1 MLRSHIILMIFFG
14 LFTPLLQAQSIN
26 QLVQD
31 GDVVF
36 QVSRSSQSLAIQ
48 KATHSRYS
56 HMGLILFKQ
65 KQPYVYEASSTVRY
79 TPLTEWIARG
89 QDQHIVVKRLK
100 NAQQRLTPTALK
112 TLHQQA
118 DRYAGRPYDLTFAWS
133 DQRMYCSE
141 LVWKI
146 YAHTL
151 QLHLGEL
158 QQLKDF
164 DLSHPAVKAKLQERY
179 GNAIP
184 LHEQVISPVAMFE
197 SEQLE
202 TIFTQ

>member
-1 MLRSHIILMIFFG
+1 MPSPRIMLILLLA
-14 LFTPLLQAQSIN
+14 LFAPLVPAQSIK
-26 QLVQD
+26 QIIQD

-100 NAQQRLTPTALK
+100 NAQQRLPPTALK

-118 DRYAGRPYDLTFAWS
+118 ERYAGRPYDLTFAWS

-146 YAHTL
+146 YANTL

-164 DLSHPAVKAKLQERY
+164 DLSHPAVKAKLKERY
-179 GNAIP
+179 GSTLP
-184 LHEQVISPVAMFE
+184 LQEQVISPVAMFE
-197 SEQLE
+197 SKQLE
-202 TIFTQ
+202 TILTQ